1 MKQASVRVAR
11 ARRTVGGPR
20 NFCIRRRCQ
29 PQELRPTEE
38 PERIMLWP
46 AFCVP
51 SITRAMNSTIDRLTP
66 VESTQVL
73 VVGAGPVGLFAALCA
88 ARRGLRVT
96 VLEQNFRST
105 APGYATLLHPSS
117 LRLMVDLDLSAR
129 LLAQGKLVDRVDLFI
144 EGTHAKSLEL
154 SRPALTIAQSVFEE
168 VLLNALRSEDVDIR
182 SPCEATTLT
191 RSANSVQARV
201 VRREFHTL
209 GAPAHD
215 GEWEPVESSLIDADF
230 VIGADGY
237 ESRVRA
243 SLGFESLEVG
253 ATETFAMF
261 EGPRSVVDSAMTL
274 GFQEGLGCAAFPL
287 PERRG
292 RWGFQLA
299 SEFSAHPNLD
309 RLRALLAERAP
320 WHEQQPTEV
329 EWSTVTHFERRL
341 ARRFGSG
348 RVWLAGDAAHVTS
361 PFGGQS
367 MNSGLSE
374 ASDLVEHMAACV
386 LAGKSPA
393 TLEQLAAVR
402 EREWHKLLGF
412 NVRYDAAASAPVW
425 LREHAR
431 RIVPTLPASGPDLQQ
446 LLSQLGL
453 SVH

>member
-1 MKQASVRVAR
+1 MS
-11 ARRTVGGPR
+11 
-20 NFCIRRRCQ
+20 
-29 PQELRPTEE
+29 
-38 PERIMLWP
+38 
-46 AFCVP
+46 
-51 SITRAMNSTIDRLTP
+51 STIDRLAP
-66 VESTQVL
+66 VESTQIL

-105 APGYATLLHPSS
+105 APGHATLLHPST
-117 LRLMVDLDLSAR
+117 LRLMVDLGLAER
-129 LLAQGKLVDRVDLFI
+129 LLSEGQVVDRVDLYI
-144 EGTHAKSLEL
+144 DGTQPKSLEL
-154 SRPALTIAQSVFEE
+154 ARPALTIAQSVFEE
-168 VLLNALRSEDVDIR
+168 ELMKALRKEDVDIR
-182 SPCEATTLT
+182 SPCEATSLT

-201 VRREFHTL
+201 VRREFRTL
-209 GAPAHD
+209 GTPAHD
-215 GEWEPVESSLIDADF
+215 GEWEPVESWLIDADF

-243 SLGFESLEVG
+243 SLGFESLDVG

-261 EGPRSVVDSAMTL
+261 EGPRPVVHSTMTL
-274 GFQEGLGCAAFPL
+274 GLQEGLGCAAFPL

-299 SEFSAHPNLD
+299 SEFSAAPDLD
-309 RLRALLAERAP
+309 RLHALLAERAP
-320 WHEQQPTEV
+320 WHEQKPTEV

-348 RVWLAGDAAHVTS
+348 RIWLAGDAAHVTS

-367 MNSGLSE
+367 MNGGINE
-374 ASDLVEHMAACV
+374 ANGLVEHMADCILSGNSLGA
-386 LAGKSPA
+386 
-393 TLEQLAAVR
+393 LEQLAAVR

-412 NVRYDAAASAPVW
+412 NVRYDAAASAPAW

-431 RIVPTLPASGPDLQQ
+431 RIVPTLPASGSDLQH

-453 SVH
+453 TVR